1 VINIP
6 IEYDETR
13 PTRRY
18 HIRRQAVDAGIPLI
32 SDLQREQAIIEAL
45 RHRKLKDLAILS
57 WDEYVTRRP
66 VALN

>member
-32 SDLQREQAIIEAL
+32 SVAIIEAL